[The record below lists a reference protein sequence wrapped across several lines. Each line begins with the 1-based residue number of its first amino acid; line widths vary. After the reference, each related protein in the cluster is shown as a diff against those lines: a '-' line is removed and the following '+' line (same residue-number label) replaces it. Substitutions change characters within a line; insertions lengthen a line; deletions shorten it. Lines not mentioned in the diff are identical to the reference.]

1 MQTRITVYQFLKNP
15 NNETL
20 DKVHV
25 GLEGNKQKIVDLKEK
40 LSLEANRKKCDVAIA
55 YVDQYR
61 VDFDE
66 KAPVII
72 KTDVVDR
79 NKIDLGSLVATGGKL
94 AETLETIVGSAV
106 ELSKN
111 KSESVGTYLAIC
123 FIFALVFVFAVSFF
137 VMKEIQG
144 SIHLLATKIKN
155 FVDTK
160 DLKIRLEYAKKD
172 EIKVIID
179 SFNTLLETLE
189 HTIKEAKYAA
199 DENAS
204 VSSELSA
211 TSLQIGKNAEASMS
225 IVQNTIDE
233 ITEIKSFIEST
244 AAISEETKN
253 GIKVAGDR
261 LNEMLKDIQ
270 ALKDDVGAASESE
283 TALAAKLEEMSTEAA
298 QVKLI
303 LVVIS
308 DIADQTNLLALN
320 AAIEAARAGEHGRG
334 FAVVADEVRKLA
346 ERTQKSLTEI
356 NATINVIVQSIND
369 SSEQMGHNAKNIE
382 RLVGI
387 SESVEHVVV
396 DTVNAMNQSIIN
408 VASNADNSVKIAE
421 DSVKIV
427 NSVSKINDL
436 TASNAR
442 SVEEIASAA
451 EHLYGLT
458 DSLKNKLGQFKS

>member
-1 MQTRITVYQFLKNP
+1 
-15 NNETL
+15 
-20 DKVHV
+20 
-25 GLEGNKQKIVDLKEK
+25 
-40 LSLEANRKKCDVAIA
+40 
-55 YVDQYR
+55 
-61 VDFDE
+61 
-66 KAPVII
+66 
-72 KTDVVDR
+72 
-79 NKIDLGSLVATGGKL
+79 
-94 AETLETIVGSAV
+94 
-106 ELSKN
+106 
-111 KSESVGTYLAIC
+111 
-123 FIFALVFVFAVSFF
+123 
-137 VMKEIQG
+137 MKEIQG

-270 ALKDDVGAASESE
+270 ALKDDVGTASESE